1 MFLSADSFSL
11 LVFSFRDTMYSMNTQ
26 YYVATDGENSQGPYH
41 LTMLKTLYEHD
52 KITGDTLV
60 CAEGGQE
67 WVQFRMILE
76 QEWDE
81 YRESLALKPQEKP
94 DQKNMTTG
102 IDNLSTSE
110 KGNVYSADGI
120 SAAFKII
127 GSITLI
133 AGIILLVYSIEAE
146 HTGIGF
152 IYLLSSLL
160 SCVAC
165 FWCAK
170 VIELLCVLANKRH

>member
-1 MFLSADSFSL
+1 MLLSVDSFSL

-81 YRESLALKPQEKP
+81 YRKLKPQEKT
-94 DQKNMTTG
+94 DQKNMTAG

-110 KGNVYSADGI
+110 KENVYSADGI
-120 SAAFKII
+120 SVVFKLI
-127 GSITLI
+127 GSIALI
-133 AGIILLVYSIEAE
+133 AGIILLVYSIEAK

-170 VIELLCVLANKRH
+170 VIELLCVLANKK

>member
-1 MFLSADSFSL
+1 MFLSVDSFSL
-11 LVFSFRDTMYSMNTQ
+11 LVFSFRVTMYSMNTQ

-41 LTMLKTLYEHD
+41 LTMLKTLYNHD

-60 CAEGGQE
+60 CAEGSQE
-67 WVQFRMILE
+67 WVQFRTILE
-76 QEWDE
+76 QEWNE
-81 YRESLALKPQEKP
+81 YRKSLASKTEEKVE
-94 DQKNMTTG
+94 QKNITVG
-102 IDNLSTSE
+102 IDNLPTSE

-120 SAAFKII
+120 SVAFKLI

-133 AGIILLVYSIEAE
+133 AGIILFVYSIEAK

-170 VIELLCVLANKRH
+170 VIELMCVLANKKQ

>member
-1 MFLSADSFSL
+1 
-11 LVFSFRDTMYSMNTQ
+11 MNMQ
-26 YYVATDGENSQGPYH
+26 YYVATDGKNSQGPYP
-41 LTMLKTLYEHD
+41 LTMLKTLYEHN
-52 KITGDTLV
+52 KITEDTLV

-67 WVQFRMILE
+67 WMQFRTILE
-76 QEWDE
+76 QERNKYSE
-81 YRESLALKPQEKP
+81 PLASKAQEE
-94 DQKNMTTG
+94 DGQKNMTAG

-120 SAAFKII
+120 SAAFKLI
-127 GSITLI
+127 GSIALI
-133 AGIILLVYSIEAE
+133 AGIILLVYSIEAK

-170 VIELLCVLANKRH
+170 VIELLCVLANKK